1 MCSTPA
7 LCGWRWTG
15 SALALALGALPADAR
30 AEWIELEAV
39 GSFAYVVPHSFDA
52 VLVRLESAGRSVMW
66 AGAPHHDVF
75 LQPHPAT
82 TAMATLA
89 RGANGHLTVS
99 WYAFA
104 ELAHAEAF
112 VEAQTAAHA
121 TGPHFALAHDGL
133 HVVVVFDD
141 AGAPYLSETVLLEV
155 VRP

>member
-15 SALALALGALPADAR
+15 AALALALGALPADAR

-39 GSFAYVVPHSFDA
+39 AARARGPHSFDA

-89 RGANGHLTVS
+89 RGASGHLTVS